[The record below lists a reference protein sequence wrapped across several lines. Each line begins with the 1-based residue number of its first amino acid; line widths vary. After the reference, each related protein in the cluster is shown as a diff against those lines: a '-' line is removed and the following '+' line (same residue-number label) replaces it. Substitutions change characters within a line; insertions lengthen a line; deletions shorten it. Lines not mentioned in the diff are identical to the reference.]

1 MKRNKIDNPDRRK
14 KILLAIGLLALLAIA
29 VGLGIAY
36 SRLREI
42 SLEPCVVTDME
53 RQVSITDGKMVRA
66 DVVASELGLRNGS
79 NLSLIDFK
87 ERREY
92 ILKKIPNIRDIRITR
107 QLPDKVTVLVEER
120 IPIAKLNFVGN
131 RNITGRVVDNEGV
144 VFETLRG
151 TQTLPTIRE
160 AARPGTSKGD
170 RIGGRVLAALRLIEL
185 CRENYREF
193 GVLEADASKP
203 DYILITLSS
212 YSQAKV
218 AWSGMDNPTD
228 TTIPDLVGR
237 LDNLKKAID
246 AAIGSGIQMW
256 NATQSGRVYADNMK
270 GTL

>member
-1 MKRNKIDNPDRRK
+1 MKRNKIDNPNRRK
-14 KILLAIGLLALLAIA
+14 KILATLGLLALLAIA
-29 VGLGIAY
+29 VGIGIAY
-36 SRLREI
+36 SHLRGI
-42 SLEPCVVTDME
+42 WLEQCAITDME
-53 RQVSITDGKMVRA
+53 TQVSITDGKMVRS

-79 NLSLIDFK
+79 NLALIDFK
-87 ERREY
+87 ERREH

-107 QLPDKVTVLVEER
+107 QLPDKVTVVVEER

-131 RNITGRVVDNEGV
+131 RNITGRVVDTEGV

-160 AARPGTSKGD
+160 AARPGTLKGSK
-170 RIGGRVLAALRLIEL
+170 IEGRVLAALRLIEL
-185 CRENYREF
+185 CREDYREF
-193 GVLEADASKP
+193 GVLEANAAKP

-228 TTIPDLVGR
+228 TTMPDLVGR

-246 AAIGSGIQMW
+246 ADIGSGIRMW
-256 NATQSGRVYADNMK
+256 NATQPGRVYADNMK